1 MTTALLVI
9 DIQRDYFDGG
19 AMRLPRAEAA
29 ASQAAQVLSSYR
41 SAGSLVVHLQ
51 HVWDAPDA
59 TFMIPG
65 TPGVEIHPDAAPRDG
80 EPVLTKELPN
90 GFIGTDLEK
99 LLREHGITA
108 LTIAGMMTNMCVDA
122 TARAAS
128 DLSFEVTVVHDACAA
143 ADLEFGDVSVPAD
156 QVHAAFMAALADA
169 YATVV
174 SADEL
179 VV

>member
-19 AMRLPRAEAA
+19 AMQLPLAEAA
-29 ASQAAQVLSSYR
+29 AIKAAKVLSSYR
-41 SAGSLVVHLQ
+41 SAGSLVLHLQ

-65 TPGVEIHPDAAPRDG
+65 TPGVEIHPDAAPHDD
-80 EPVLTKELPN
+80 ETVLVKELPN
-90 GFIGTDLEK
+90 GFVGTDLEK

-108 LTIAGMMTNMCVDA
+108 LTIVGMMTNMCVDA

-128 DLSFEVTVVHDACAA
+128 DLGFEVTVVHDACAA
-143 ADLEFGDVSVPAD
+143 ANLEFGDVSVAAD

-169 YATVV
+169 YAAVV